1 MYKPYIKEVIKMT
14 FEENIR
20 EFVKTIPN
28 KLEHIDSEETTK
40 IALITPFLRELGYDT
55 ADPSVVKAEY
65 TADVGT
71 KQGEKVD
78 FAILDDGEP
87 VVFIECK
94 PVNKELSKDNI
105 SQLFRYF
112 SITNVQ
118 IGILTNGVDYLF
130 YTTGEDNRMDDKPFM
145 EINLLNLTK
154 KDISELEKFAKDNF
168 SVDNAVSRADD
179 LKYRNLIKK
188 TLIKEFEEPSDE
200 FIKVIGKQVYD
211 GILTQNV
218 KDRFGKIIVSV
229 NTEFINER
237 VQKRLA
243 DAVESNDIKV
253 EKETEEEQQAIEES
267 KSDDGIVTTDE
278 ELEGFYIV
286 KSIASE
292 NDNADY
298 VAMRDQK
305 KYCNILFDDNK
316 YYPIVRFY
324 FNNPKRLKIELYDKV
339 TRRENGGKV
348 GDKINIENVS
358 DIYQYKDRISNLIEK
373 YIDEKN
379 KD

>member
-40 IALITPFLRELGYDT
+40 IALITPFLREMGYDT

-78 FAILDDGEP
+78 FAILDNGEP

-94 PVNKELSKDNI
+94 SVNNELSKDNI

-243 DAVESNDIKV
+243 DESNDIKV

-324 FNNPKRLKIELYDKV
+324 FNNPNRLKIELYDKV

-358 DIYQYKDRISNLIEK
+358 DIYQYKDRINNLINK

>member
-324 FNNPKRLKIELYDKV
+324 FNNPKRLKMRK
-339 TRRENGGKV
+339 RRK
-348 GDKINIENVS
+348 S
-358 DIYQYKDRISNLIEK
+358 RR
-373 YIDEKN
+373 
-379 KD
+379 

>member
-40 IALITPFLRELGYDT
+40 IALITPFLREMGYDT

-78 FAILDDGEP
+78 FAILDNGEP

-94 PVNKELSKDNI
+94 SVNNELSKDNI

-267 KSDDGIVTTDE
+267 KSDDGIITTDE

-324 FNNPKRLKIELYDKV
+324 FNNPNRLKIELYDKV

-358 DIYQYKDRISNLIEK
+358 DIYQYKDRINNLINK